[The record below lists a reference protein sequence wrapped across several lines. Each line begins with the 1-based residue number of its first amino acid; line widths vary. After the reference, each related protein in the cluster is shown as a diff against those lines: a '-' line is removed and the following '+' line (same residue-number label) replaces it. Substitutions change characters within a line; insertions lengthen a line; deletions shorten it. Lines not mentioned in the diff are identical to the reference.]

1 VKELFERVRE
11 AIDIPSPTGQE
22 GEYARH
28 VVGML
33 EAQGYPHVELQA
45 VEGDRANVWA
55 RASERPRVV
64 LCTHLDCVPPWIG
77 SSEDDENVYG
87 RGSCDAKGIMLAMLA
102 AGERLRAKGVADFG
116 FLFTVGEELDSVG
129 AKVARGLEPGSRYVV
144 VGEPTESRLA
154 TGHKGVFKF
163 DLRGSG
169 RAAHSAYPELGASAI
184 ERLLDAL
191 DAVRQA
197 DWGRSERLGPATV
210 NIGTISGGLAAN
222 VIAPRAEAR
231 VMVRVVGEAAE
242 CREVLDGLLAGRE
255 GISYDVV
262 ATSDAV
268 HCETRPGF
276 ETAPVRFGTDIPS
289 LGGSFG
295 TPLLV
300 GPGSIHDAHT
310 QDEKIG
316 KAELVAA
323 VGLYER
329 LVTELLEEGES
340 S

>member
-1 VKELFERVRE
+1 VVRL
-11 AIDIPSPTGQE
+11 
-22 GEYARH
+22 
-28 VVGML
+28 L
-33 EAQGYPHVELQA
+33 ETQGYPQVELQA

-55 RASERPRVV
+55 RAGERSRVV
-64 LCTHLDCVPPWIG
+64 LCTHLDCVPPWIA
-77 SSEDDENVYG
+77 SSEDEQNIYG

-102 AGERLRAKGVADFG
+102 AGERLRAKGVTDFG

-129 AKVARGLEPGSRYVV
+129 AKVARALAPGSRYVI

-163 DLRGSG
+163 DLRAQG

-191 DAVRQA
+191 EAVRRA
-197 DWGRSERLGPATV
+197 AWGHSERLGPATV
-210 NIGTISGGLAAN
+210 NIGMITGGVAAN

-231 VMVRVVGEAAE
+231 VMVRVVGEAGA
-242 CREVLDGLLAGRE
+242 CRDVLEGLLMGRE
-255 GISYDVV
+255 GVGYEVV
-262 ATSDAV
+262 ASSDAV
-268 HCETRPGF
+268 YCETRPGF

-289 LGGSFG
+289 LAGSFG
-295 TPLLV
+295 APLLV

-310 QDEKIG
+310 SDEKIG

-323 VGLYER
+323 VDLYER
-329 LVTELLEEGES
+329 LVGELLREGEGS
-340 S
+340 

>member
-1 VKELFERVRE
+1 VKELFAELRE
-11 AIDIPSPTGQE
+11 AIDIPSPTGEE

-28 VVGML
+28 VARRL

-55 RASERPRVV
+55 RAGEQPRVV
-64 LCTHLDCVPPWIG
+64 LCTHLDCVPPWIA
-77 SSEDDENVYG
+77 SSEDEQYIYG

-102 AGERLRAKGVADFG
+102 AGARLRSKGVSDFG
-116 FLFTVGEELDSVG
+116 YLFTVGEELDSVG
-129 AKVARGLEPGSRYVV
+129 AKVARSLEPGSRYVI
-144 VGEPTESRLA
+144 VGEPTEGRLA

-163 DLRGSG
+163 DLRAEG

-191 DAVRQA
+191 DAVRRA
-197 DWGRSERLGPATV
+197 DWGHSERLGPATV
-210 NIGTISGGLAAN
+210 NVGMIAGGVAAN

-231 VMVRVVGEAAE
+231 VMVRVVGEASACGE
-242 CREVLDGLLAGRE
+242 ILDGLLAGRQ
-255 GISYDVV
+255 GVSYDGV
-262 ATSDAV
+262 ASSDAV
-268 HCETRPGF
+268 FCETRPGF

-310 QDEKIG
+310 SDEKIG

-329 LVTELLEEGES
+329 LVGELLAEGEAS
-340 S
+340 